1 MPQGAHITDAYLL
14 FQVDEK
20 DVGATA
26 LQIRGEAAADSL
38 SFSSTAFDITS
49 RPVTAASVDW
59 SPPAWDA
66 VGAAGAA
73 QQTPNL
79 AAVVQEVVDQGGWL
93 AANAM
98 AFVISGAGK
107 RVAESFDGKTA
118 AAPLLHIDY
127 DTAQANEA
135 DLFF

>member
-1 MPQGAHITDAYLL
+1 MPMSRRWAM
-14 FQVDEK
+14 
-20 DVGATA
+20 
-26 LQIRGEAAADSL
+26 
-38 SFSSTAFDITS
+38 S
-49 RPVTAASVDW
+49 RPTTWLWRTSCIGSSCGL

-118 AAPLLHIDY
+118 AAPLLHIEY